1 MLISSVLQNAAILGP
16 VFQEML
22 GKLSCFKGW
31 TGLKFNMLKSLDG
44 LRWVLNKLTFSS
56 SRYKDIV
63 KVAYDSDSIVV
74 RVLEDRQ
81 RDTRLGSGEE
91 GSEPVT
97 VNSDTVP
104 QYIHLSQ
111 WKAETIAKSLAEEK
125 RGMKR
130 EI

>member
-1 MLISSVLQNAAILGP
+1 
-16 VFQEML
+16 
-22 GKLSCFKGW
+22 
-31 TGLKFNMLKSLDG
+31 MLKSLDG
-44 LRWVLNKLTFSS
+44 QRWVLNKLTFSS
-56 SRYKDIV
+56 PRYKDIV